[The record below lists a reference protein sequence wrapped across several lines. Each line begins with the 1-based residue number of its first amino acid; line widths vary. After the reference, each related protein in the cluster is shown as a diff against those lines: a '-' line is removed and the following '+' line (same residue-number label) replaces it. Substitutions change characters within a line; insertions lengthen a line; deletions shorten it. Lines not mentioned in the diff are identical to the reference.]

1 MGEVSAV
8 TINQNGNINP
18 RDAQL
23 STCLACTSSLEVKA
37 TLADITFNITKGEF
51 NTGFLSE
58 LADRL
63 LGVDEGC
70 ASPGSQC
77 QIPAQGFSDVWIEYL
92 YGSFAKVL
100 EGVAEY
106 LGIIAPYTPY
116 EHTSPDPGNP
126 LFAAGYI
133 NGIERVTGGHDVNG
147 DGRGD
152 MVFPAGSAGGIPL
165 QIWTTGDSH
174 ENRKYFLEL
183 HGLTEGWEIRPDT
196 GKWHEG
202 LSPELNDP
210 SEDAVWRVDFE
221 TLALSANQ
229 THWLVTAADDAPN
242 SGRASFR
249 LVHNRSLLGGGRD
262 MLVDEV
268 PLTLVQDREL
278 TDLSIEVAVSH
289 DPVASGEILTYT
301 LNVHNEGP
309 DAADD
314 VELHLRN
321 AVMHGLVLT
330 GASTS
335 GGAPPS
341 CSELADAK
349 GYACR
354 LGDLGAGETIVVTL
368 EFELALSLADGETFN
383 TLFAVMSHTEDL
395 ALENNSAAAAST
407 VRVADRVVLDAL
419 YNATGGRNW
428 SHQRDWLS
436 GEPIGDWYGVTTDGI
451 GRVTAL
457 DLYQNHLTG
466 TIPPE
471 LAGLPSLKQLHLSG
485 PPSLRRR
492 RPFSLGPAAGPPL
505 SLTTLSCRSI
515 SSVPQTGGMQHA

>member
-1 MGEVSAV
+1 M
-8 TINQNGNINP
+8 
-18 RDAQL
+18 R
-23 STCLACTSSLEVKA
+23 
-37 TLADITFNITKGEF
+37 
-51 NTGFLSE
+51 
-58 LADRL
+58 
-63 LGVDEGC
+63 
-70 ASPGSQC
+70 
-77 QIPAQGFSDVWIEYL
+77 
-92 YGSFAKVL
+92 
-100 EGVAEY
+100 
-106 LGIIAPYTPY
+106 IAPYTPY

-229 THWLVTAADDAPN
+229 THWLVTAADDAPD

-321 AVMHGLVLT
+321 AVMRGLVLT
-330 GASTS
+330 GTSTS

-407 VRVADRVVLDAL
+407 VRVADRVVLEAL

-485 PPSLRRR
+485 PPSLSRR

-505 SLTTLSCRSI
+505 SLTTTVLPEHLVHS
-515 SSVPQTGGMQHA
+515 TNGGYQATSPSPRTLCVQFRQLAWVKQLTLGCFSQPAHPSLDEAFLVSLVDGYERRLRGSP

>member
-1 MGEVSAV
+1 M
-8 TINQNGNINP
+8 
-18 RDAQL
+18 
-23 STCLACTSSLEVKA
+23 
-37 TLADITFNITKGEF
+37 
-51 NTGFLSE
+51 
-58 LADRL
+58 
-63 LGVDEGC
+63 
-70 ASPGSQC
+70 
-77 QIPAQGFSDVWIEYL
+77 
-92 YGSFAKVL
+92 
-100 EGVAEY
+100 
-106 LGIIAPYTPY
+106 
-116 EHTSPDPGNP
+116 
-126 LFAAGYI
+126 
-133 NGIERVTGGHDVNG
+133 
-147 DGRGD
+147 
-152 MVFPAGSAGGIPL
+152 
-165 QIWTTGDSH
+165 
-174 ENRKYFLEL
+174 
-183 HGLTEGWEIRPDT
+183 
-196 GKWHEG
+196 
-202 LSPELNDP
+202 
-210 SEDAVWRVDFE
+210 
-221 TLALSANQ
+221 
-229 THWLVTAADDAPN
+229 
-242 SGRASFR
+242 
-249 LVHNRSLLGGGRD
+249 
-262 MLVDEV
+262 
-268 PLTLVQDREL
+268 QDREL
-278 TDLSIEVAVSH
+278 TDLSVEVAVSH

-407 VRVADRVVLDAL
+407 VRVADRVVLAAL

-471 LAGLPSLKQLHLSG
+471 LAGLPSPKQLHLSG

-492 RPFSLGPAAGPPL
+492 RAFSLGPAAGPPL
-505 SLTTLSCRSI
+505 SLTTTVLPEHLVRSTNGGYG
-515 SSVPQTGGMQHA
+515 TGQKDCHFRVEGGVALT